1 MFHFKLYNNSKNW
14 SDIKSRSEQKA
25 RAAPDQNPSEF
36 QIEADAIKR
45 RKTALQ
51 VEEDLRRIRE
61 RIYLM
66 RPNVF

>member
-1 MFHFKLYNNSKNW
+1 MSQFQLYNNSKNR
-14 SDIKSRSEQKA
+14 SEIKSRSEQKA
-25 RAAPDQNPSEF
+25 RAAPHKNPPES
-36 QIEADAIKR
+36 QIESDANDR